1 MICVALHQFGVPAV
15 EAPYIPGLGGIS
27 AIVEIPF
34 MQLTG
39 LSEHAAHRL
48 YRIVVLP
55 SHARALRRAIAA
67 LLASASD
74 SLESTLVR

>member
-1 MICVALHQFGVPAV
+1 MRVALRQFGVPAA

-34 MQLTG
+34 KQVTG

-48 YRIVVLP
+48 YRIVVLS

-67 LLASASD
+67 SLASAGV
-74 SLESTLVR
+74 SLESTLLR